1 MRTLHL
7 ALLAIALSALARV
20 SFAGS
25 PIIAVYQVS
34 EYHGA
39 MADISRSAS
48 PDKVSSAQVTIE
60 PNGLTKDEAL
70 SIVASMVTTWEQ
82 E

>member
-1 MRTLHL
+1 MRDSPCCS
-7 ALLAIALSALARV
+7 LSAKDVQRYV
-20 SFAGS
+20 CVGDY
-25 PIIAVYQVS
+25 I
-34 EYHGA
+34 YHGA